1 MGQGEVGFYE
11 GWSGT
16 RQGNA
21 LEEQGLAA
29 MVRPRHNCPYVFLSK
44 VYNFLNS
51 NIQYVEVS
59 RKQKVSYKM
68 SKVTSILQNNF

>member
-1 MGQGEVGFYE
+1 MGFYE

-16 RQGNA
+16 QQGNA

-29 MVRPRHNCPYVFLSK
+29 MVRPRLKCPYVFLSK

-51 NIQYVEVS
+51 NIQYVEVF